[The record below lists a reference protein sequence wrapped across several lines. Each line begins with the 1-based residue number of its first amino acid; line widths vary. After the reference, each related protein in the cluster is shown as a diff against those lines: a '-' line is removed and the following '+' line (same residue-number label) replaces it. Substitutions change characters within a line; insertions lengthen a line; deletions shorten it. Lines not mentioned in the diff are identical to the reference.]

1 MSVLEL
7 TGPLLRLHP
16 EDPVAVARHDLAPGE
31 PLTGDERPLL
41 TREPIPSGHKVA
53 LRTIEEGQ
61 PVHKYGQV
69 IGAATRRI
77 LAGEHVHDH
86 NLISPSR
93 RLALPSSAGSD
104 AVSSDAVGSGAAGS
118 GAIASS
124 GPPVAHP
131 VLAPARPA
139 APTSPTRTGAV
150 PTFAGLVRPDGRVG
164 TRNYVAVLSTVN
176 CSATVVRRIAS
187 AFSAPG
193 ALDEYPGVDGVM
205 AITHPSG
212 CGLSRDGEGFDLL
225 RRTLTGYA
233 RHPNVGGVVVV
244 GLGCEVNQVSALVDQ
259 FDLAPGIPVEHLT
272 IQHLGG
278 TAATIRAGVQAV
290 RELLP
295 IAGDV
300 QRTQVPVSELVLGLN
315 CGGSDAWSGASANPV
330 LGAAVDR
337 LVAAGGTAVLGET
350 PEIHGAEHLLTS
362 RAVSPEVASRLLDRV
377 AWWEHYAA
385 ADGGNLDNNPSPGNR
400 AGGVTTIEEKSL
412 GAVAKGGS
420 SPLTA
425 VYDYAEPVTEPGLVF
440 MDTPGYDPV
449 SVTGIVAGGAT
460 VVCFTTGRGSVFG
473 CKPSPSLK
481 LATTEDL
488 YQRMTDDMDFNCG
501 PVLDGRAS
509 IDELGEA
516 LWREIIEVASGRPTK
531 SEELDFGDE
540 EFNPWQLGSVL

>member
-1 MSVLEL
+1 
-7 TGPLLRLHP
+7 
-16 EDPVAVARHDLAPGE
+16 
-31 PLTGDERPLL
+31 
-41 TREPIPSGHKVA
+41 
-53 LRTIEEGQ
+53 
-61 PVHKYGQV
+61 
-69 IGAATRRI
+69 
-77 LAGEHVHDH
+77 
-86 NLISPSR
+86 
-93 RLALPSSAGSD
+93 
-104 AVSSDAVGSGAAGS
+104 
-118 GAIASS
+118 
-124 GPPVAHP
+124 
-131 VLAPARPA
+131 
-139 APTSPTRTGAV
+139 V
-150 PTFAGLVRPDGRVG
+150 PTFAGLRRPDGRAG

-187 AFSAPG
+187 AFSVPG
-193 ALDEYPGVDGVM
+193 ALNEHPGVDGVI
-205 AITHPSG
+205 AITHGSG

-233 RHPNVGGVVVV
+233 RHPNVGGVLVV
-244 GLGCEVNQVSALVDQ
+244 GLGCEVNQVAALVEG
-259 FDLAPGIPVEHLT
+259 FELAPGIPVERMT

-295 IAGDV
+295 IAAAIR
-300 QRTQVPVSELVLGLN
+300 RTEVPVSELVVGLN
-315 CGGSDAWSGASANPV
+315 CGGSDAWSGVSANPV
-330 LGAAVDR
+330 LGTAVDR

-362 RAVSPEVASRLLDRV
+362 RAVSSEVASKLLDRV
-377 AWWEHYAA
+377 AWWEQYAA

-425 VYDYAEPVTEPGLVF
+425 VYRYAEPVTERGLVF

-473 CKPSPSLK
+473 CKPTPSLK
-481 LATTEDL
+481 LATTEEL
-488 YQRMTDDMDFNCG
+488 YRRMPDDMDFNCG

-516 LWREIIEVASGRPTK
+516 LWQEIIEVASGRLTK
-531 SEELDFGDE
+531 SEELDFGDQ

>member
-16 EDPVAVARHDLAPGE
+16 EDPVGIARHDLAAGE
-31 PLTGDERPLL
+31 QVVGGEHPLL
-41 TREPIPSGHKVA
+41 AREPIPSGHKVA
-53 LRTIEEGQ
+53 LRTLEEGQ
-61 PVHKYGQV
+61 PVHKYGQL
-69 IGAATRRI
+69 IGVTTRRI

-93 RLALPSSAGSD
+93 RPALPSPRTTVRTAPREET
-104 AVSSDAVGSGAAGS
+104 
-118 GAIASS
+118 ASM
-124 GPPVAHP
+124 
-131 VLAPARPA
+131 LKFAPKPA
-139 APTSPTRTGAV
+139 TV
-150 PTFAGLVRPDGRVG
+150 PTFAGFVRPDGRVG

-176 CSATVVRRIAS
+176 CSATVVRRIAA

-193 ALDEYPGVDGVM
+193 ALDEHPGVDGVI
-205 AITHPSG
+205 AITHGSG
-212 CGLSRDGEGFDLL
+212 CGLSREGEGFELL

-233 RHPNVGGVVVV
+233 QHPNVGGVVVV
-244 GLGCEVNQVSALVDQ
+244 GLGCEVNQVSELVEQ
-259 FDLAPGIPVEHLT
+259 FELAPGIPVERMT

-290 RELLP
+290 RDLLP
-295 IAGDV
+295 TAGDV
-300 QRTQVPVSELVLGLN
+300 ERTEVPVSELILGLN
-315 CGGSDAWSGASANPV
+315 CGGSDAWSGVSANPV

-337 LVAAGGTAVLGET
+337 LVAAGGTAVLAET

-362 RAVSPEVASRLLDRV
+362 RAVSSEVASRLLDRV
-377 AWWEHYAA
+377 SWWERYAA

-425 VYDYAEPVTEPGLVF
+425 VYRYAEPVTERGLVF

-473 CKPSPSLK
+473 CKPTPSLK

-488 YQRMTDDMDFNCG
+488 YRRMPEDMDFNCG
-501 PVLDGRAS
+501 PILDGRAS
-509 IDELGEA
+509 IEELGEA
-516 LWREIIEVASGRPTK
+516 LWLQIIEVASGRPTK
-531 SEELDFGDE
+531 SEELDLGDQ

>member
-16 EDPVAVARHDLAPGE
+16 EDPVAIARHDLAGGARGPPAPP
-31 PLTGDERPLL
+31 PLMA
-41 TREPIPSGHKVA
+41 REPIPSGHKVA

-61 PVHKYGQV
+61 VVHKYGQA
-69 IGAATRRI
+69 IGVTTRRI

-86 NLISPSR
+86 NLISLSR
-93 RLALPSSAGSD
+93 RPALPSPEGNR
-104 AVSSDAVGSGAAGS
+104 VGTREER
-118 GAIASS
+118 ASMLKRLPK
-124 GPPVAHP
+124 PP
-131 VLAPARPA
+131 
-139 APTSPTRTGAV
+139 TV

-176 CSATVVRRIAS
+176 CSATVVRRIAA

-193 ALDEYPGVDGVM
+193 ALEEHPGVDGVI
-205 AITHPSG
+205 AITHGSG
-212 CGLSRDGEGFDLL
+212 CGLSRDGDGFELL

-259 FDLAPGIPVEHLT
+259 FDLAPGIPIERMT

-295 IAGDV
+295 TAGDV

-315 CGGSDAWSGASANPV
+315 CGGSDAWSGVSANPV

-362 RAVSPEVASRLLDRV
+362 RAVSSEVAYRLLDRV
-377 AWWEHYAA
+377 RWWEHYAA

-425 VYDYAEPVTEPGLVF
+425 VYDYAEPVTERGLVF

-473 CKPSPSLK
+473 CKPTPSLK
-481 LATTEDL
+481 LATTEEL
-488 YQRMTDDMDFNCG
+488 YRRMPDDMDFNCG
-501 PVLDGRAS
+501 PILDGRKS

-516 LWREIIEVASGRPTK
+516 LWHEIIEVASGRLTK
-531 SEELDFGDE
+531 SEELDFGEE

>member
-1 MSVLEL
+1 VNAPMSVLEL
-7 TGPLLRLHP
+7 TAPLLRLHP
-16 EDPVAVARHDLAPGE
+16 EDPVAIARHDLAAGAQLAGGE
-31 PLTGDERPLL
+31 PPLRA
-41 TREPIPSGHKVA
+41 REPIPSGHKVA
-53 LRTIEEGQ
+53 LRALAPGEV
-61 PVHKYGQV
+61 VHKYGQA
-69 IGAATRRI
+69 IGVTTRGI
-77 LAGEHVHDH
+77 AAGEHVHDH
-86 NLISPSR
+86 NLVSLSR
-93 RLALPSSAGSD
+93 RPRLPSPGETRVPRSQ
-104 AVSSDAVGSGAAGS
+104 
-118 GAIASS
+118 
-124 GPPVAHP
+124 
-131 VLAPARPA
+131 APAPA
-139 APTSPTRTGAV
+139 SDGPGARDEAGPTRTFPTERSLA
-150 PTFAGLVRPDGRVG
+150 PTFAGIVRADGRVG

-187 AFSAPG
+187 AFSVPG
-193 ALDEYPGVDGVM
+193 ALDEHPGVDGVIG
-205 AITHPSG
+205 ITHGSG

-259 FDLAPGIPVEHLT
+259 FELAPGIPVERMT

-278 TAATIRAGVQAV
+278 TAATIHAGMQAV

-295 IAGDV
+295 VAGKV
-300 QRTQVPVSELVLGLN
+300 RRTAVPVSELVLGLN
-315 CGGSDAWSGASANPV
+315 CGGSDAWSGVSANPV

-362 RAVSPEVASRLLDRV
+362 RAASSEVAAKLLDRV
-377 AWWEHYAA
+377 AWWEQYAA

-425 VYDYAEPVTEPGLVF
+425 VYRYAEPVTERGLVF

-460 VVCFTTGRGSVFG
+460 LVCFTTGRGSVFG
-473 CKPSPSLK
+473 CKPTPSLK
-481 LATTEDL
+481 LATTDDL
-488 YQRMTDDMDFNCG
+488 YRRMPDDMDFNCG
-501 PVLDGRAS
+501 PVLDGQAS

-516 LWREIIEVASGRPTK
+516 LWREIIEVASGRLTK
-531 SEELDFGDE
+531 SEELGFGTE

>member
-1 MSVLEL
+1 VSVLEL

-16 EDPVAVARHDLAPGE
+16 EDPVAVARHELAAGE
-31 PLTGDERPLL
+31 PLAGGERPLL
-41 TREPIPSGHKVA
+41 AREPIPSGHKVA
-53 LRTIEEGQ
+53 LRTLEEGKA
-61 PVHKYGQV
+61 VRKYGQV
-69 IGAATRRI
+69 IGVATRRI
-77 LAGEHVHDH
+77 AVGEHVHDH

-93 RLALPSSAGSD
+93 RRALPSADDGTQRDEPVPPKRAG
-104 AVSSDAVGSGAAGS
+104 
-118 GAIASS
+118 
-124 GPPVAHP
+124 
-131 VLAPARPA
+131 LPA
-139 APTSPTRTGAV
+139 APAEPGPGAV
-150 PTFAGLVRPDGRVG
+150 PTFAGFPRPDGRVG

-193 ALDEYPGVDGVM
+193 ALEEHPGVDGVI
-205 AITHPSG
+205 AITHGSG
-212 CGLSRDGEGFDLL
+212 CGLSRDGDGFDLL
-225 RRTLTGYA
+225 QRTLTGYA

-259 FDLAPGIPVEHLT
+259 FELAPGIPVQRMT
-272 IQHLGG
+272 IQELGG
-278 TAATIRAGVQAV
+278 TAATIRAGVQTV

-300 QRTQVPVSELVLGLN
+300 RRTEVPVSELVLGLN
-315 CGGSDAWSGASANPV
+315 CGGSDAWSGVSANPV

-337 LVAAGGTAVLGET
+337 LIAAGGTAVLGET

-362 RAVSPEVASRLLDRV
+362 RAVSSEVASKLLDRV
-377 AWWEHYAA
+377 AWWEQYAA
-385 ADGGNLDNNPSPGNR
+385 SDGGNLDNNPSPGNR

-425 VYDYAEPVTEPGLVF
+425 VYRYAEPVTERGLVF

-473 CKPSPSLK
+473 CKPTPSLK
-481 LATTEDL
+481 LATTEEL
-488 YQRMTDDMDFNCG
+488 FRRMPDDMDFNCG

-516 LWREIIEVASGRPTK
+516 LWREIIEVASGRPTR
-531 SEELDFGDE
+531 SEELDFGDQ